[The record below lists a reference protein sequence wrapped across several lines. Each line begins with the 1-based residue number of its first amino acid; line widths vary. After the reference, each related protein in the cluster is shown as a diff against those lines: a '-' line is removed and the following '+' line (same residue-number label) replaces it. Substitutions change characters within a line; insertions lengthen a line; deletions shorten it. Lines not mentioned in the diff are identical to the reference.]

1 MTNFVQPLNPAYPAG
16 VAGIYDYASLKQA
29 VQDWNARTDIANYI
43 DYFIQRAEQTIYN
56 DIFAM
61 NKGNGV
67 KPMEATLNTA
77 INSSGVVPLPT
88 GYLGLRYALIS
99 SAGNTWQ
106 LERRNAEFIYT
117 QYPNRGASGVPEYI
131 ARDGQNLVFGP
142 APDSTYSITGIY
154 WQKSP
159 QLTITNTVTWMVTY
173 IPLILLAACNKAIA
187 AFNKDEG
194 AVQWWDADYRDQL
207 ASFLLAD
214 RAEEQSGSAFA
225 MVAA

>member
-29 VQDWNARTDIANYI
+29 VQDWNARTDIANYV

-61 NKGNGV
+61 NKGVGVRRMETALSGSISNGV
-67 KPMEATLNTA
+67 LA
-77 INSSGVVPLPT
+77 LPSD
-88 GYLGLRYALIS
+88 YLALKYALIS
-99 SAGNTWQ
+99 TGGNTWE

-117 QYPNRGASGVPEYI
+117 QYPNRQASSTPQYI
-131 ARDGQNLVFGP
+131 ARDGQNFVFGP
-142 APDSTYSITGIY
+142 YPDSAYAISGIY
-154 WQKSP
+154 WQKAP
-159 QLTITNTVTWMVTY
+159 QLTVTNTVTWMTSY

-187 AFNKDEG
+187 AFNKDTD
-194 AVQWWDADYRDQL
+194 AVQWWDADYKDQL

-214 RAEEQSGSAFA
+214 RAEEQSGSAMA